1 MQGQEL
7 QVRNYEETQE
17 LQARLGDDSDAGVSL
32 SAYRNTASMR
42 SIQVAEFVE
51 IELANPNNVWKGKK
65 I

>member
-1 MQGQEL
+1 MDNNRDVEQPEML
-7 QVRNYEETQE
+7 QVRLPEHS
-17 LQARLGDDSDAGVSL
+17 DSEAGVSL

-51 IELANPNNVWKGKK
+51 IELENPNNVWKGKK